1 MKTNKN
7 SLSMVRTHKE
17 MEQTKG
23 ELFVLD
29 EFANVLFRCFT
40 LELPWKDNQRK
51 ISCIPAG
58 RYKVVRRFSQRFN
71 NHLHILDVPE
81 RTFILIHEANFVHQL
96 EGCIAVGASRID
108 LNGDGKLDIT
118 QSVITKNKILE
129 FITGPTEIII
139 S

>member
-58 RYKVVRRFSQRFN
+58 RYKVVPRFSQRFN

>member
-1 MKTNKN
+1 
-7 SLSMVRTHKE
+7 MVRTHKE

-58 RYKVVRRFSQRFN
+58 RYKVVPRFSQRFN